1 MARVTASR
9 TEYGERMANVDAAPS
24 RAPLRAP
31 APRRQPTARQRALLA
46 ELEELFLAEGFAQ
59 FTLDELAG
67 RMRCSKST
75 LYALAPSKE
84 QLAVKVVGHFFRG
97 AAELLEERIGGI
109 EDAREI
115 IGEYLAGISEYLNR
129 ASAAF
134 MSDIAAFA
142 PARAT
147 YELNSRAAAGRIRTF
162 IAKGVRDGVF
172 RDVHASLIAEMA
184 GLLVEGIQ
192 TGVIGSRTGVSDA
205 EAFTALSDLLLGGL
219 AVASRP

>member
-1 MARVTASR
+1 MAD
-9 TEYGERMANVDAAPS
+9 VDASPQ
-24 RAPLRAP
+24 RAPLRASS
-31 APRRQPTARQRALLA
+31 PRRRPTARQRALLA
-46 ELEELFLAEGFAQ
+46 DLEGLFLAEGFAQ

-84 QLAVKVVGHFFRG
+84 QLAVKVVAHFFKG
-97 AAELLEERIGGI
+97 AAELLEERIEGI
-109 EDAREI
+109 DDARKI

-134 MSDIAAFA
+134 MADIAEFA

-147 YELNSRAAAGRIRTF
+147 YELNSRAAAGRIRAF

-184 GLLVEGIQ
+184 GLLIEGIQ
-192 TGVIGSRTGVSDA
+192 TGVIGSRTSVSDA
-205 EAFTALSDLLLGGL
+205 EAFNALSDLLLGGL
-219 AVASRP
+219 AVTRRVSVCGDGE